1 MTEYGQ
7 IKLLIQTTIIVPAQS
22 YYYINE
28 MFKVTSNFLDRTVL
42 NLSVSVHLPLEL
54 LSVSAKTACL
64 KTALLKT
71 ENICP

>member
-1 MTEYGQ
+1 
-7 IKLLIQTTIIVPAQS
+7 
-22 YYYINE
+22 
-28 MFKVTSNFLDRTVL
+28 MFKVTFNFLDRTVL

-64 KTALLKT
+64 KT